1 MKSPPEPNI
10 IKTMREVTIYHNPRC
25 SKSRAT
31 LALLEEH
38 GVTPNVVEYLSTPP
52 DAATLKRLLDLLGLS
67 PRELMR
73 RKETAYSDL
82 GLDDDAL
89 GEDALIEAMIANPI
103 LIERP
108 IVVAGDRAVIG
119 RPPENVLGL
128 V

>member
-1 MKSPPEPNI
+1 MKSQPEPTI
-10 IKTMREVTIYHNPRC
+10 IKTMSEVTIYHNPHC

-38 GVTPNVVEYLSTPP
+38 GVTPDVVEYLSTPP
-52 DAATLKRLLDLLGLS
+52 DAATLKRLLDLLGLP

-82 GLDDDAL
+82 GLDDDTL
-89 GEDALIEAMIANPI
+89 SDDALIEAMIANPM

-108 IVVAGDRAVIG
+108 IVVAGQKAVVG
-119 RPPENVLGL
+119 RPPKNVLTL